1 MTASTLRASTT
12 RCAAR
17 SPRPAA
23 WRRGGPHIPTR
34 RVPGAQDKAKRS
46 DESTL
51 EMLWRASPSLGAN
64 AQVFTG
70 VLYYHYGPP
79 PGFCWDQSCADDP
92 MRDDER
98 LEEYNVQQRVDDF
111 VKVVTAQA
119 DHYRGGHVMLT
130 MGSDFQYE
138 NANKWYKNLDKL
150 IHYVNKDGRL
160 NAFYSTP
167 SLYTEA
173 KHAANLTWSV
183 KEDDF
188 FPCTP
193 GEGEAAPP
201 ALTLPPHT
209 HPTLRRRRLP
219 ALLLDGLLH
228 QPGCAEA
235 IREAAVGVSE
245 RRAPGAGG
253 SRWPV

>member
-1 MTASTLRASTT
+1 
-12 RCAAR
+12 
-17 SPRPAA
+17 
-23 WRRGGPHIPTR
+23 
-34 RVPGAQDKAKRS
+34 
-46 DESTL
+46 
-51 EMLWRASPSLGAN
+51 MLWRASPSLGPN

-79 PGFCWDQSCADDP
+79 PGFCWDQSCSDDP

-98 LEEYNVQQRVDDF
+98 LEEYNVQSRVDDF
-111 VKVVTAQA
+111 VKVVMDQA
-119 DHYRGGHVMLT
+119 GHYRGGHVMLT

-188 FPCTP
+188 FPCARR
-193 GEGEAAPP
+193 AAAGCMLCLPRTDP
-201 ALTLPPHT
+201 RRADADCPHCYWTGYFTSRSALKRYARQQSASLNAARHV
-209 HPTLRRRRLP
+209 LAAFGGSYEDQELSQR
-219 ALLLDGLLH
+219 AL
-228 QPGCAEA
+228 
-235 IREAAVGVSE
+235 GVSQHHDAISGAV
-245 RRAPGAGG
+245 APLPSGNPCHRG
-253 SRWPV
+253 